1 MVETSFEFLPVTNK
15 QEHLLRANVLKF
27 YSRHFAFCYLFILFY
42 WFDIYLFVVELIEPA
57 GTCERF
63 IYIREVFMP
72 CQRMSGNNLILPPPT
87 TFELL
92 VDSLYARVLEYT
104 KKWLLMWI
112 QWVGEW
118 YFMEKKSNVRS
129 QSPNHKVKHT
139 GVLLGMPISSLCLKD
154 WIFSSFRWG
163 VFLRSCW
170 EVVGWIASSFL
181 NSTACFPWR
190 AEKATSL
197 HLAAP
202 SWEFAWISFPYVW

>member
-27 YSRHFAFCYLFILFY
+27 YSRHFAFCYLFIFSDL
-42 WFDIYLFVVELIEPA
+42 IYLCLLLNLLNQQEHF
-57 GTCERF
+57 ERF
-63 IYIREVFMP
+63 IYIQEVFMR

-118 YFMEKKSNVRS
+118 YFMEKNSNVRS

-154 WIFSSFRWG
+154 WIFSSFGWG

-181 NSTACFPWR
+181 NSTAALPWR
-190 AEKATSL
+190 VEKATSL

-202 SWEFAWISFPYVW
+202 SWEFARISFPYVW